1 MTKSEVITRYG
12 TAANVARV
20 LGLTSQAVQQWRNV
34 PLHWQI
40 VLEKMTDGELK
51 AVLPNGPKVTIVNT
65 NPPADA

>member
-1 MTKSEVITRYG
+1 MTKSEVIARYG

-20 LGLTSQAVQQWRNV
+20 LGLTSQAVLQWRNV

-51 AVLPNGPKVTIVNT
+51 AVLPTGPKVTIVNT
-65 NPPADA
+65 NPPTDA